1 MKLPGMVKTE
11 LDRRE
16 KQKKYIYL
24 KNRIVNRKESEER
37 TEEESK
43 GDKKKII
50 PSQAYSMTFA
60 VCKRQN

>member
-24 KNRIVNRKESEER
+24 KNRIVNRKGSEER

-43 GDKKKII
+43 GDKKKKLFLRRHT
-50 PSQAYSMTFA
+50 A
-60 VCKRQN
+60 